1 MEKIQVTDEWLY
13 RYMPVAAEALLEDME
28 KEVDYKYEFTANFEK
43 KMNHLMRWEQRRDV
57 RNKVYKAGRKCV
69 HIAAVAIVLAFL
81 ISMSIEAYR
90 IAFFDTI
97 KTVWE
102 DSFLYQYTADSKEDE
117 KPELHAPAYIPAGY
131 TLVEENGMEV
141 IAEYVYENKEG
152 VLLICQQEVI
162 IEDRTVVYD
171 NEYDEKIY
179 LPLNGYSAEI
189 YRYRDDTGY
198 AYFEFGNSV
207 YTIYYSEQ
215 LSVDDIE
222 QIFLNWVWEQ

>member
-1 MEKIQVTDEWLY
+1 MKKIQVTDEWLY
-13 RYMPVAAEALLEDME
+13 RYMPVAAEALLEDLE
-28 KEVDYKYEFTANFEK
+28 KEVDYKYEFTAGFEK
-43 KMNHLMRWEQRRDV
+43 KMKRLMRWERHRNV
-57 RNKVYKAGRKCV
+57 RSKVYKVGRKCV

-97 KTVWE
+97 KTAWE
-102 DSFLYQYTADSKEDE
+102 DSFLYQYIADSKEDE
-117 KPELHAPAYIPAGY
+117 KPEPHAPAYIPTGY
-131 TLVEENGMEV
+131 TLVEENVMEV

-152 VLLICQQEVI
+152 VLLICQQELI

-207 YTIYYSEQ
+207 YTIYSEQ

-222 QIFLNWVWEQ
+222 QIFLHWVWE

>member
-13 RYMPVAAEALLEDME
+13 RYMPVAAEALLEDIE
-28 KEVDYKYEFTANFEK
+28 KEVDYKYEFTAGFEK
-43 KMNHLMRWEQRRDV
+43 KMKRLMRWERHRGV
-57 RNKVYKAGRKCV
+57 RNTVYKVGRKCV

-102 DSFLYQYTADSKEDE
+102 DSFLYRYIADGRGDE
-117 KPELHAPAYIPAGY
+117 KSEPHAPAYIPEGY
-131 TLVEENGMEV
+131 TLVEENVMEV

-152 VLLICQQEVI
+152 VLLICQQEMI

-179 LPLNGYSAEI
+179 LPLNGYSAEV
-189 YRYRDDTGY
+189 YRYGDGTVY

-207 YTIYYSEQ
+207 YTIYAEQ
-215 LSVDDIE
+215 LSVGDIE
-222 QIFLNWVWEQ
+222 QILLHWVWE